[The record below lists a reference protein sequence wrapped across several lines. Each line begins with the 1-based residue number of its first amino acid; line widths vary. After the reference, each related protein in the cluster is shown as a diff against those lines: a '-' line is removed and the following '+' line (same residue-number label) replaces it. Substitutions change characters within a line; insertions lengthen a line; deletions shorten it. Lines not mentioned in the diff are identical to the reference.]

1 MSGVAEESETRKKKM
16 VFVTADIDCG
26 RFFCFIPMS
35 APTQHTGIGDLCV
48 CNREREW
55 GGWSIK
61 TFGFS
66 FRDQACTWVNGNWDD
81 FVFVYAPA
89 DTFGLFRMCFWC
101 SSLKSV
107 PSLYVFFFFC
117 FVCHSPLFPLACGSV
132 CTIYV
137 HLYARMYLNIA
148 SYRYDLLFHGTIP
161 YHFIS
166 TRSFAA

>member
-1 MSGVAEESETRKKKM
+1 M
-16 VFVTADIDCG
+16 VFVTADIECG

-48 CNREREW
+48 CNTEREW

-107 PSLYVFFFFC
+107 PSLYVFVFFLFC
-117 FVCHSPLFPLACGSV
+117 LSLTPIPISLWLSLYDICTFVCSYVFEYCIIPIRLIVSWYNSIPFYINSFV
-132 CTIYV
+132 CC
-137 HLYARMYLNIA
+137 LNWRHI
-148 SYRYDLLFHGTIP
+148 
-161 YHFIS
+161 
-166 TRSFAA
+166 

>member
-1 MSGVAEESETRKKKM
+1 MNNSTYDICRERSLMVIYWTILWITPIMVIKCVRRSRREWDTKKKM

-107 PSLYVFFFFC
+107 PSLYVFFC
-117 FVCHSPLFPLACGSV
+117 FVLFV
-132 CTIYV
+132 T
-137 HLYARMYLNIA
+137 H
-148 SYRYDLLFHGTIP
+148 P
-161 YHFIS
+161 YSH
-166 TRSFAA
+166 